1 MSRRSRASNSEVV
14 IDYAYST
21 ASQVLPE
28 IMNRLGTRTIAL
40 NATVDESKM
49 AISLDELQQGLA
61 QLSAI
66 VPALKAD
73 VAARL
78 DVSGE
83 RVFFVDDRGT
93 SLSPTTSLAVMAVLA
108 WRVAGGGKVAIPVT
122 QPMIFERLA
131 QRYGGTVV
139 RTKFDMAALM
149 TAALDKD
156 VILAGDG
163 EGSYIFPS
171 FAISPDA
178 LMAVAK
184 LLELLARSQT
194 RLSHVVWDLPGH
206 FTRASACPVRGMPRA
221 R

>member
-1 MSRRSRASNSEVV
+1 MRCRRRSVYTEGFLKAVDVEAVQSLNSQVV

-28 IMNRLGTRTIAL
+28 IMNRLGSRTIAL

-73 VAARL
+73 LAARL

-83 RVFFVDDRGT
+83 RLCFVDDRGT

-108 WRVAGGGKVAIPVT
+108 WRVAGGGTLAIPVT

-131 QRYGGTVV
+131 QRLRRQGGADQV
-139 RTKFDMAALM
+139 RHGGAD
-149 TAALDKD
+149 DRG
-156 VILAGDG
+156 AGQG
-163 EGSYIFPS
+163 RHPGRRWGGQLHLP
-171 FAISPDA
+171 
-178 LMAVAK
+178 
-184 LLELLARSQT
+184 ELRHLARCADGGCQA
-194 RLSHVVWDLPGH
+194 P
-206 FTRASACPVRGMPRA
+206 
-221 R
+221 